1 MASKVHEIA
10 FKLAAGVSGTF
21 SRAFKQAGAAMSG
34 YQRQIESLNR
44 EAADVSSL
52 IKAKEAVANS
62 SRAYGQARTKV
73 AELGAA
79 MARTRTPSR
88 EMVAEFNRA
97 KAALAR
103 SKEAL
108 DRDRASLRQLEAATG
123 QESAALRTLIQRQ
136 RELAAATDRARKAQE
151 RQQRAQGKW
160 AKNKET
166 LAGSAGYASMTGAA
180 MGAGVLSSVNTGM
193 EFQAAMSRVGAVSGA
208 TGEDFSKLEAQAKEL
223 GRSTVWS
230 ASQAAEGM
238 QYLAMAGFKTNDIL
252 ATMPGMLSLASA
264 GQVELAEAADIASN
278 ILSGFGMEA
287 SEIGR
292 VGDILTTT
300 FTGSNTSLSG
310 LGSTMKY
317 AAPVAKSMGA
327 SLEVTAAMAAKLG
340 DAGIQGEMA
349 GTALRNVMLK
359 LASPTGEAAKTM
371 EALGVSAVD
380 ADGKIR
386 QIPDVL
392 ADLNKAMSGY
402 SQEARVNIASTI
414 FDTRTMG
421 AAMIL
426 MEQAGSGALQD
437 FQKSL
442 AQTGTAEKVAG
453 TQTDNLKGDFAGLSS
468 AMEGMKISVFEAL
481 EPSLRDLTQKITDVI
496 GKVQAWSKE
505 NPELTQR
512 IVYVASAVAGLAAA
526 ALPLMMAFKTLQF
539 LVAAVRAPFLLLNM
553 AIHSQTLSLIANRS
567 AMVISTVAMKA
578 WAAAT
583 KTAAVGARLLGGAM
597 KFMLG
602 PWGLVIAA
610 VVAAVVYSKE
620 LAAGWEWLKGK
631 ALELW
636 STFAE
641 KFPFLSGLLQAVF
654 GGIVV
659 AVRTVIDVFMEV
671 IQFIKNVFT
680 GEWDAA
686 WENVLN
692 IFGSLW
698 AGLKDMVKVPLN
710 GVIRMINVVIDGLN
724 SLSIDIPDW
733 VPGMGGESWGVNIP
747 KIPALAQGGIAT
759 RSTLANIGEGREP
772 EAVLPLSRLDAML
785 GNSGGGGGG
794 MNVTFSPVIN
804 ISGGGGDVYGE
815 VRRGLAAGQESLKK
829 ELERLWTNQKR
840 LSYS

>member
-1 MASKVHEIA
+1 MASSVHEIA
-10 FKLAAGVSGTF
+10 FRLAASVSGTF
-21 SRAFKQAGAAMSG
+21 SKVFKQAGAALSG

-44 EAADVSSL
+44 EAADVSRL

-62 SRAYGQARTKV
+62 SRAYGQARAKV
-73 AELGAA
+73 AELGNA
-79 MARTRTPSR
+79 MARLRTPSR

-108 DRDRASLRQLEAATG
+108 DRDRASLRQLETATG
-123 QESAALRTLIQRQ
+123 QENVALRTLIQRQ
-136 RELAAATDRARKAQE
+136 KELAAATDKARKAQE
-151 RQQRAQGKW
+151 KQQRAQGKW

-166 LAGSAGYASMTGAA
+166 LAGSAGYASMAGAA
-180 MGAGVLSSVNTGM
+180 MGAGILSSVNTGM
-193 EFQAAMSRVGAVSGA
+193 EFQAAMSRVSAVSGA
-208 TGEDFSKLEAQAKEL
+208 TGEDFAKLEAQAKEL

-238 QYLAMAGFKTNDIL
+238 QYLAMAGFKTSDIL

-264 GQVELAEAADIASN
+264 GQVELAEAADISSN
-278 ILSGFGMEA
+278 ILSGFGLEA

-292 VGDILTTT
+292 VGDVLTST

-310 LGSTMKY
+310 LGYTMKY
-317 AAPVAKSMGA
+317 AAPVAKSLGA

-349 GTALRNVMLK
+349 GTALRSIMLS
-359 LASPTGEAAKTM
+359 LATPTGDAAKTM

-380 ADGKIR
+380 ADGNIR
-386 QIPDVL
+386 PMLDVL
-392 ADLNKAMSGY
+392 ADLSKAMSGY
-402 SQEARVNIASTI
+402 SQEAKANITNTI
-414 FDTRTMG
+414 FGTKAMG

-453 TQTDNLKGDFAGLSS
+453 TQTDNLRGDFAGLSS
-468 AMEGMKISVFEAL
+468 AMEGMKISVFETL
-481 EPSLRDLTQKITDVI
+481 EPSLRDLTHSITGII

-505 NPELTQR
+505 NPELTQK
-512 IVYVASAVAGLAAA
+512 IAYAATAVAGLAAA
-526 ALPLMMAFKTLQF
+526 ALPLLAAFKTMQF

-553 AIHSQTLSLIANRS
+553 ALHSQTLAMIVNRT
-567 AMVISTVAMKA
+567 AMVLSTAATKA
-578 WAAAT
+578 WAVAA
-583 KTAAVGARLLGGAM
+583 KVAAVSARLLGTAM

-620 LAAGWEWLKGK
+620 LATGWEWLKGK

-641 KFPFLSGLLQAVF
+641 KFPFISGLVQTVF
-654 GGIVV
+654 GGVV
-659 AVRTVIDVFMEV
+659 VVIRTVIDVFMEV

-686 WENVLN
+686 WQNVLN
-692 IFGSLW
+692 IFGSIW
-698 AGLKDMVKVPLN
+698 EGLKDLVKVPLN
-710 GVIRMINVVIDGLN
+710 GVIRMVNVAIDGLN
-724 SLSIDIPDW
+724 GISVDVPDW
-733 VPGMGGESWGVNIP
+733 VPGMGGKAWGLNIP
-747 KIPALAQGGIAT
+747 KIPELAQGGIAT

-772 EAVLPLSRLDAML
+772 EAVLPLSRLDRML
-785 GNSGGGGGG
+785 SNEGGGV
-794 MNVTFSPVIN
+794 NVTFSPVIN
-804 ISGGGGDVYGE
+804 VSGGGDVYAE
-815 VRRGLAAGQESLKK
+815 VRRGLAAGQESLRK
-829 ELERLWTNQKR
+829 ELERLLANQKR

>member
-10 FKLAAGVSGTF
+10 FKLAANVSGTF
-21 SRAFKQAGAAMSG
+21 SKAFKQAGAALSG
-34 YQRQIESLNR
+34 YQKQIESLNK
-44 EAADVSSL
+44 EAGDTSKL

-62 SRAYGQARTKV
+62 SREYNQAKMKV
-73 AELGAA
+73 AALGAA
-79 MARTRTPSR
+79 MSKAKTPTKA
-88 EMVAEFNRA
+88 MTAEFNRA
-97 KAALAR
+97 KQALAR
-103 SKEAL
+103 SKESL
-108 DRDRASLRQLEAATG
+108 DKNRASLRQLEVSTG
-123 QESAALRTLIQRQ
+123 KENTALKTLIQRQ
-136 RELAAATDRARKAQE
+136 KELAAATDKARKAQE
-151 RQQRAQGKW
+151 KQQKAQSQW

-180 MGAGVLSSVNTGM
+180 MGAGILSSVTTGM
-193 EFQAAMSRVGAVSGA
+193 DFQAAMSRVGAVSGA
-208 TGEDFSKLEAQAKEL
+208 TGEDFAKLEAQAKEL

-238 QYLAMAGFKTNDIL
+238 QYLAMAGFKTEDIL
-252 ATMPGMLSLASA
+252 STMPGMLSLASA
-264 GQVELAEAADIASN
+264 GQVELAEAADISSN

-292 VGDILTTT
+292 VGDVLTST

-310 LGSTMKY
+310 LGHTMKY

-359 LASPTGEAAKTM
+359 LATPTGDAAKTM

-386 QIPDVL
+386 NMPDVL

-402 SQEARVNIASTI
+402 SQEARANITSTI
-414 FDTRTMG
+414 FGTEAMG

-442 AQTGTAEKVAG
+442 AKTGTAEKVAG

-468 AMEGMKISVFEAL
+468 AMEGMKISIFEAL
-481 EPSLRDLTQKITDVI
+481 EPSLRDLTQKITGVI
-496 GKVQAWSKE
+496 GKVQAWAQE
-505 NPELTQR
+505 NPELTQKL
-512 IVYVASAVAGLAAA
+512 VYAAAAVGGLAAA
-526 ALPLMMAFKTLQF
+526 ALPLIMAFKTMQF
-539 LVAAVRAPFLLLNM
+539 LVAAVRTPFLLLNL
-553 AIHSQTLSLIANRS
+553 AIKSQTARLIANRA
-567 AMVISTVAMKA
+567 AMVISTVATKA
-578 WAAAT
+578 WAAVT
-583 KTAAVGARLLGGAM
+583 KIAAAAASLLGKALRLM
-597 KFMLG
+597 MG

-610 VVAAVVYSKE
+610 VATAIIYSKE
-620 LAAGWEWLKGK
+620 LAAGWQWVKTK

-636 STFAE
+636 STFSE
-641 KFPFLSGLLQAVF
+641 KFPLIS
-654 GGIVV
+654 GIVQTAVGPIIV

-680 GEWDAA
+680 GEWSAA
-686 WENVLN
+686 WENVKN
-692 IFGSLW
+692 IFGSIW
-698 AGLKDMVKVPLN
+698 EGIKDLAKVPLN
-710 GVIRMINVVIDGLN
+710 GIIRMINVAIRGLN
-724 SLSIDIPDW
+724 SLSIDIPEW
-733 VPGMGGESWGVNIP
+733 VPGVGGNTWGVNIP
-747 KIPALAQGGIAT
+747 QIPELAKGGIAT

-772 EAVLPLSRLDAML
+772 EAVLPLSKLDAML
-785 GNSGGGGGG
+785 GNTGGG

-804 ISGGGGDVYGE
+804 VTGGNGDVYGE
-815 VRRGLAAGQESLKK
+815 VKRGLEAGQQSLKK
-829 ELERLWTNQKR
+829 ELERLWANQKR
-840 LSYS
+840 LSYN

>member
-10 FKLAAGVSGTF
+10 FKLAASVSGTF
-21 SRAFKQAGAAMSG
+21 SKTFKQAGAALSG
-34 YQRQIESLNR
+34 YQKQIQSLNK
-44 EAADVSSL
+44 EAADTSKL

-62 SRAYGQARTKV
+62 SRTYMQAKGRV

-79 MARTRTPSR
+79 MAKTKVPSR

-97 KAALAR
+97 KAALTR

-108 DRDRASLRQLEAATG
+108 DKNRASLRQLETTTG
-123 QESAALRTLIQRQ
+123 KENVALKTLIQRQ
-136 RELAAATDRARKAQE
+136 KELATATDRASRAQQRQQKAQ
-151 RQQRAQGKW
+151 AKW
-160 AKNKET
+160 AKNKEM
-166 LAGSAGYASMTGAA
+166 LAGSAGYASATGAA
-180 MGAGVLSSVNTGM
+180 MGAGILSSVNTGM

-208 TGEDFSKLEAQAKEL
+208 TGEDFAKLEAQAKEL

-264 GQVELAEAADIASN
+264 GQVELAEAADISSN

-287 SEIGR
+287 SDIGR
-292 VGDILTTT
+292 VGDVLTST

-310 LGSTMKY
+310 LGHTMKY

-359 LASPTGEAAKTM
+359 LATPTGNAAKTM
-371 EALGVSAVD
+371 EALGVSAVG

-386 QIPDVL
+386 QMPDVL

-402 SQEARVNIASTI
+402 SQEAKANITSTI
-414 FDTRTMG
+414 FGTEAMG

-481 EPSLRDLTQKITDVI
+481 EPSLRSLTQSITGVI
-496 GKVQAWSKE
+496 GKVQAWAQE
-505 NPELTQR
+505 NPELTQK
-512 IVYVASAVAGLAAA
+512 IIYATTAVAGLAAA
-526 ALPLMMAFKTLQF
+526 ALPLLAAFKTMQF
-539 LVAAVRAPFLLLNM
+539 LVAAVRTPFLLLNL
-553 AIHSQTLSLIANRS
+553 AIKSQTAAMIAS
-567 AMVISTVAMKA
+567 
-578 WAAAT
+578 
-583 KTAAVGARLLGGAM
+583 KTAALISAGATRAWGVATKVAAAGARVLGSAL

-610 VVAAVVYSKE
+610 ITTAVIYSKE
-620 LAAGWEWLKGK
+620 LAAGWQWLKGK

-636 STFAE
+636 STFSE
-641 KFPFLSGLLQAVF
+641 KFPALSGIIQTVF
-654 GGIVV
+654 GPIIV
-659 AVRTVIDVFMEV
+659 AVRTTIDVFMEI

-680 GEWDAA
+680 GEWSAA
-686 WENVLN
+686 WENVKN
-692 IFGSLW
+692 IFGSIW
-698 AGLKDMVKVPLN
+698 DGLVDLAKVPLN
-710 GVIRMINVVIDGLN
+710 GIIRLVNSAIGAINSINIDV
-724 SLSIDIPDW
+724 PDW
-733 VPGMGGESWGVNIP
+733 VPGFGGETYGFSIP
-747 KIPALAQGGIAT
+747 KIPELAKGGVAT

-772 EAVLPLSRLDAML
+772 EAVLPLSKLDSML
-785 GNSGGGGGG
+785 GNSGGG
-794 MNVTFSPVIN
+794 MSVTFAPVIN
-804 ISGGGGDVYGE
+804 ISGASDDVYSE

-829 ELERLWTNQKR
+829 ELERLWANQKR
-840 LSYS
+840 LSYN

>member
-10 FKLAAGVSGTF
+10 FKLAANVSGTF
-21 SRAFKQAGAAMSG
+21 SKTFKQAGAALSG
-34 YQRQIESLNR
+34 YQKQIESLNK
-44 EAADVSSL
+44 EAGDTSKL

-62 SRAYGQARTKV
+62 SREYSQAKQRV
-73 AELGAA
+73 ASLGAA
-79 MARTRTPSR
+79 MAKTKMPTKA
-88 EMVAEFNRA
+88 MTAEFNRA
-97 KAALAR
+97 KQAVAR
-103 SKEAL
+103 SKESLKKNRAAL
-108 DRDRASLRQLEAATG
+108 KQLETATG
-123 QESAALRTLIQRQ
+123 KENTALKTLIQRQ
-136 RELAAATDRARKAQE
+136 KKLATATDKARKAQE
-151 RQQRAQGKW
+151 KQQKAQSQW
-160 AKNKET
+160 AKNKEV
-166 LAGSAGYASMTGAA
+166 LASNAGYASATGAA
-180 MGAGVLSSVNTGM
+180 IGAGIVSSVNTGM

-208 TGEDFSKLEAQAKEL
+208 TGEDFTKLEAQAKEL

-264 GQVELAEAADIASN
+264 GQVELAEAADISSN

-292 VGDILTTT
+292 VGDVLTST

-310 LGSTMKY
+310 LGHTMKY

-359 LASPTGEAAKTM
+359 LATPTGDAAKTM

-380 ADGKIR
+380 ADGNIR
-386 QIPDVL
+386 QMPDVL
-392 ADLNKAMSGY
+392 ADLNKAMGSY
-402 SQEARVNIASTI
+402 SQEAKANITSTI
-414 FDTRTMG
+414 FGTESMG

-468 AMEGMKISVFEAL
+468 AMEGMKISVFETL
-481 EPSLRDLTQKITDVI
+481 EPSLRDLTQKITGVV
-496 GKVQAWSKE
+496 GKVQAWAQE
-505 NPELTQR
+505 NPELTQKL
-512 IVYVASAVAGLAAA
+512 VYVAAAVGGLATA
-526 ALPLMMAFKTLQF
+526 ALPLLAAFKTMQF
-539 LVAAVRAPFLLLNM
+539 LVAAVRAPFLLLSTV
-553 AIHSQTLSLIANRS
+553 IHSHTLAMIANKT
-567 AMVISTVAMKA
+567 AMVVSAGAMKV
-578 WAAAT
+578 WAAVT
-583 KTAAVGARLLGGAM
+583 KIAAAGARLLGGAM

-636 STFAE
+636 STFSE
-641 KFPFLSGLLQAVF
+641 KFPVLSGILQAAF
-654 GGIVV
+654 GPIIVM
-659 AVRTVIDVFMEV
+659 VRTVIDVFMEL
-671 IQFIKNVFT
+671 IQFVKNVFT
-680 GEWDAA
+680 GEWQAA
-686 WENVLN
+686 WENVKN
-692 IFGSLW
+692 IFGSIW
-698 AGLKDMVKVPLN
+698 EGLKDLARVPLN
-710 GVIRMINVVIDGLN
+710 GVIRLVNAAIGAIN
-724 SLSIDIPDW
+724 SISVEVPDW
-733 VPGMGGESWGVNIP
+733 VPGMGGGTFGFNIP
-747 KIPALAQGGIAT
+747 EIPELAKGGVAT

-772 EAVLPLSRLDAML
+772 EAVLPLSKLDAML
-785 GNSGGGGGG
+785 GNTGGG

-804 ISGGGGDVYGE
+804 ITGGNGDVYGDVKRSLE
-815 VRRGLAAGQESLKK
+815 AGQQSLKK
-829 ELERLWTNQKR
+829 ELERLWANQKR

>member
-10 FKLAAGVSGTF
+10 FKLAASVSGTF
-21 SRAFKQAGAAMSG
+21 SKTFKQAGAALSG
-34 YQRQIESLNR
+34 YQKQIESLNR
-44 EAADVSSL
+44 EAADTSKL

-62 SRAYGQARTKV
+62 SRAYNQAKARV

-79 MARTRTPSR
+79 MSKTKAPTKAMT
-88 EMVAEFNRA
+88 AEFNRA

-103 SKEAL
+103 SKESL
-108 DRDRASLRQLEAATG
+108 DKNRASLRQLETTTG
-123 QESAALRTLIQRQ
+123 KENVALKTLIQRQ
-136 RELAAATDRARKAQE
+136 KDLAAATDKARRAQE
-151 RQQRAQGKW
+151 KQQKAQGKW

-166 LAGSAGYASMTGAA
+166 LASTAGYASATGAA
-180 MGAGVLSSVNTGM
+180 MGAGILSSVNTGM

-208 TGEDFSKLEAQAKEL
+208 TGEDFAKLEAQAKEL

-238 QYLAMAGFKTNDIL
+238 QLLAMAGFKTNDIL
-252 ATMPGMLSLASA
+252 ATMPGMLNLASA
-264 GQVELAEAADIASN
+264 GQVELAEAADISSN
-278 ILSGFGMEA
+278 ILSGFGLEA

-292 VGDILTTT
+292 VGDVLTST

-310 LGSTMKY
+310 LGHTMKY

-359 LASPTGEAAKTM
+359 LATPTGNAAKTM

-386 QIPDVL
+386 EMPDVL
-392 ADLNKAMSGY
+392 ADLNKAMSSY
-402 SQEARVNIASTI
+402 SQEAQANITSTI
-414 FDTRTMG
+414 FGTEAMG

-468 AMEGMKISVFEAL
+468 AMEGMKISVFETLA
-481 EPSLRDLTQKITDVI
+481 PSLRDLTQKITGVI
-496 GKVQAWSKE
+496 SKVQAWSQE
-505 NPELTQR
+505 NPELTQTL
-512 IVYVASAVAGLAAA
+512 VYGATAVAGLAAA
-526 ALPLMMAFKTLQF
+526 ALPLLAAFKTMQF
-539 LVAAVRAPFLLLNM
+539 LVAAVRTPFLLLNL
-553 AIHSQTLSLIANRS
+553 AIKSQTAQLIANKV
-567 AMVISTVAMKA
+567 AMVISTGATKA
-578 WAAAT
+578 WGVAT
-583 KTAAVGARLLGGAM
+583 KIAAVGARLLGTAL

-610 VVAAVVYSKE
+610 VTAAVVYSKE

-636 STFAE
+636 GTFSE
-641 KFPFLSGLLQAVF
+641 KFPALSGILQATF
-654 GGIVV
+654 GGIAVV
-659 AVRTVIDVFMEV
+659 VRTVIDVFMEI
-671 IQFIKNVFT
+671 IQFVKNVFT

-686 WENVLN
+686 WQNVVN
-692 IFGSLW
+692 IFGKLW
-698 AGLKDMVKVPLN
+698 EGLKDMVKVPLN
-710 GVIRMINVVIDGLN
+710 GVIRMVNAAIGGLN
-724 SLSIDIPDW
+724 KISIDVPDW
-733 VPGMGGESWGVNIP
+733 VPGMGGKTWGMNIP
-747 KIPALAQGGIAT
+747 KIPELAQGGIAT

-772 EAVLPLSRLDAML
+772 EAVLPLSKLDRML
-785 GNSGGGGGG
+785 SNEGGGV
-794 MNVTFSPVIN
+794 NVTFSPVIN
-804 ISGGGGDVYGE
+804 ISGGSNDVYSE

-829 ELERLWTNQKR
+829 ELERLWANQKR
-840 LSYS
+840 LSYN